1 MSEVRGGGREELLHI
16 QGRRRW
22 PRGATP
28 RPRPRTAAGRSYPA
42 YEVRGDGRE
51 ELPCIRGQGQCSRP
65 GVAAGRSNPM
75 PEARGSSWEEQPQ
88 VQGAVAAQVQ
98 EGLEEPSHVE
108 GQEGQW

>member
-1 MSEVRGGGREELLHI
+1 
-16 QGRRRW
+16 
-22 PRGATP
+22 
-28 RPRPRTAAGRSYPA
+28 
-42 YEVRGDGRE
+42 
-51 ELPCIRGQGQCSRP
+51 
-65 GVAAGRSNPM
+65 M